1 MWSATA
7 RRGPTATHT
16 LHNEMWPVCFCACVC
31 WAFFLLTIGR
41 HVVSLCSVICV
52 SLSVYTLKLYA
63 PITAC
68 MQTPKHVSVCVP
80 AEC

>member
-1 MWSATA
+1 M
-7 RRGPTATHT
+7 RCGQ
-16 LHNEMWPVCFCACVC
+16 CV
-31 WAFFLLTIGR
+31 FVRVSVGLFLLTIGR